1 MKRST
6 LSTLLLFFVALGFTG
21 AQVFAIVITPA
32 QAAEQE
38 AAEEREEQVS
48 RKSSRRPQTRG
59 KKVQLPSVNLSIF
72 FGSTSNAAR
81 TDLRSRFFLQSN
93 LPQGNLRLLQVYR
106 V

>member
-21 AQVFAIVITPA
+21 TQVFAFVITPA

-48 RKSSRRPQTRG
+48 RNSSRRPQTRG
-59 KKVQLPSVNLSIF
+59 KKAQPPSVNLSIF
-72 FGSTSNAAR
+72 FGSTSNATQ

-93 LPQGNLRLLQVYR
+93 LPPGNLRLR
-106 V
+106 I

>member
-1 MKRST
+1 VKRST

-21 AQVFAIVITPA
+21 TQVFAFVITPA

-59 KKVQLPSVNLSIF
+59 KKVRPPFNPSIF
-72 FGSTSNAAR
+72 FGSTSNATQ

-93 LPQGNLRLLQVYR
+93 LPPGNLRLLQVYR